1 MCCHSVQFT
10 VRHAVMSEISNEN
23 ILGFVLYIT
32 GSLLDKNVHLCAV
45 FIQIIFSVALTWST
59 EHSSLRSFL
68 LNFPWSF
75 LYWNG
80 CSMKIEEWHI
90 LLFSSPLNVIIFSL
104 CRQDFVDAYVDYI
117 FNKSV
122 ASLFSAFHEG
132 FHKVCGG
139 KVLQLFQPSELQ
151 SMVIGNTNYDW
162 KELEKVKTNKQHSW
176 LFVSYIF
183 F

>member
-1 MCCHSVQFT
+1 M
-10 VRHAVMSEISNEN
+10 
-23 ILGFVLYIT
+23 
-32 GSLLDKNVHLCAV
+32 
-45 FIQIIFSVALTWST
+45 
-59 EHSSLRSFL
+59 
-68 LNFPWSF
+68 
-75 LYWNG
+75 
-80 CSMKIEEWHI
+80 
-90 LLFSSPLNVIIFSL
+90 LLFSSPLNIIIFSL
-104 CRQDFVDAYVDYI
+104 YRQDFVDAYVDYI

-122 ASLFSAFHEG
+122 ASLFSAFHAG

-183 F
+183 